1 MIYGVPSI
9 PVPHV
14 LDQLGFAM
22 QLEKKDVATKHIKA
36 KDLSEQTIV
45 AAIEELNSTYAV
57 KKRNAETISEKIGTE
72 HGVETAVKLIE
83 RSLAEE

>member
-36 KDLSEQTIV
+36 KELSEQTII

-57 KKRNAETISEKIGTE
+57 KKRNAETISEKISTE